1 MRSLQMRSLATR
13 FLVTRFFLACGV
25 TLVAAVVAL
34 MLQDLTATARPQ
46 AERTLV
52 NRTLKGDR
60 LQVLPPGT
68 RNRPAELDGRRT
80 PAAASPRLPDGCES
94 VVSTI
99 GSSSLSRIAGR
110 CVS

>member
-1 MRSLQMRSLATR
+1 MRS
-13 FLVTRFFLACGV
+13 LVTRFFLACGV
-25 TLVAAVVAL
+25 TLAAAAVAL

-46 AERTLV
+46 QERTMV
-52 NRTLKGDR
+52 NRALKSDR

-68 RNRPAELDGRRT
+68 RNRPADLGARRA
-80 PAAASPRLPDGCES
+80 PAAKLPEGCEA

-99 GSSSLSRIAGR
+99 NASSLSRTAGR